1 MNECKLVGDKVSG
14 CAGRKSGK
22 ARVTRGR
29 SWQRGVRREW
39 QRRGGGKKGAAKEE
53 RGREMCVGRGGVVK
67 KKCE

>member
-1 MNECKLVGDKVSG
+1 MCGAQKWQGEG
-14 CAGRKSGK
+14 GK
-22 ARVTRGR
+22 
-29 SWQRGVRREW
+29 RGVRREW